1 MKRPPLG
8 DQELEILRFVSENA
22 PISVGDVAASYAE
35 SHKLARTTLL
45 TVMERLRKKGYLTR
59 VKHDGIFRY
68 RPQTEPAD
76 LLRHIVHEFVETRL
90 AGSITPFV
98 AYLAEADDLSEEELA
113 ALRRIVDRLP
123 DRGVDKP

>member
-8 DQELEILRFVSENA
+8 DQELEILRFVADNA
-22 PISVGDVAASYAE
+22 PISVGDVAGRYAE
-35 SHKLARTTLL
+35 SHKLARTTVL

-59 VKHDGIFRY
+59 LKDGGVYRY

-76 LLRHIVHEFVETRL
+76 LLRHIVQEFVETRL

-123 DRGVDKP
+123 DRGVDQP